1 MQIRYVSAA
10 MGFLREKIGR
20 ASAIRNR
27 ADGAP
32 ICLRV
37 AIDVERGHIRVRRG
51 AEEVGHL

>member
-20 ASAIRNR
+20 SSAIRNR